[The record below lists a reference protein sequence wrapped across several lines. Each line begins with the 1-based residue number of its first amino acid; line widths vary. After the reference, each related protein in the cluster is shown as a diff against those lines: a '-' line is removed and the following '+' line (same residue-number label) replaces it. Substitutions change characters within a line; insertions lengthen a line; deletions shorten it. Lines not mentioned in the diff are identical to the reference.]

1 MKLTKTPID
10 GLLIIE
16 PRVFFDDRGY
26 FFESFNGQSFSKLT
40 GHSIPFVQDNQARSV
55 RGVLRGLHYQNDPT
69 PQTKLIRVLEGA
81 IWDVVVDIRAGSP
94 TYGQWYGIELSAEN
108 RLQFL
113 VPRGFAHGYS
123 VLSETAE
130 ILYKCDNFY
139 DKSAEGGIAYND
151 PALAIDWKI
160 NVDEAIVSDKDKV
173 QPLMKDAVINF
184 SNLFTTELI

>member
-1 MKLTKTPID
+1 MKLTKTHIE

-16 PRVFFDDRGY
+16 PRIFFDDRGY
-26 FFESFNGQSFSKLT
+26 FFESFNGKTFGELT
-40 GHSIPFVQDNQARSV
+40 GHDIPFVQDNQARSV
-55 RGVLRGLHYQNDPT
+55 HGVLRGLHYQNNPT

-81 IWDVVVDIRAGSP
+81 IWDVVVDIRNDSP

-108 RLQFL
+108 KLQFL

-130 ILYKCDNFY
+130 ILYKCDNYY
-139 DKSAEGGIAYND
+139 DKGAEGGISYND

-160 NVDEAIVSDKDKV
+160 NLDEAIVSDKD
-173 QPLMKDAVINF
+173 
-184 SNLFTTELI
+184 